1 MDHQSIIDHTV
12 RPAFDLRLAF
22 FARVRRTSLK
32 LAMLAL
38 MASGVVGCATQSSAS
53 NHVGTAAPVAWA
65 EAPAQSDTRARIELY
80 GGAAEILDQDEHPW
94 NVGLSYIW
102 RPMGR
107 WGIAPGVGGMY
118 AEHDASAFYGELRK
132 DFWLGRQWVVTPKLA
147 AGVYHNG
154 GGGLELGNE
163 FEFREGLVLSW
174 VGPRLRLGIGFYH
187 ASNGGLGENNPG
199 TEVLEVVLGF
209 PVGTTSK

>member
-1 MDHQSIIDHTV
+1 
-12 RPAFDLRLAF
+12 
-22 FARVRRTSLK
+22 
-32 LAMLAL
+32 MLAL

-53 NHVGTAAPVAWA
+53 NHVGTAAPIASA
-65 EAPAQSDTRARIELY
+65 EAPAQSDTRARIEIY
-80 GGAAEILDQDEHPW
+80 GGAADIFDQGEHPW

-107 WGIAPGVGGMY
+107 WGIAAGVGGMY
-118 AEHDASAFYGELRK
+118 AEHNASAFYGELRK

-147 AGVYHNG
+147 AGVYHD

-174 VGPRLRLGIGFYH
+174 VGPRLRLGMGFYH

>member
-1 MDHQSIIDHTV
+1 
-12 RPAFDLRLAF
+12 
-22 FARVRRTSLK
+22 
-32 LAMLAL
+32 MLAL

-53 NHVGTAAPVAWA
+53 NDVGTAAPVASA

-118 AEHDASAFYGELRK
+118 AEHGASAFYGELRK

-147 AGVYHNG
+147 AGVYHDG
-154 GGGLELGNE
+154 SGLELGNE

>member
-1 MDHQSIIDHTV
+1 
-12 RPAFDLRLAF
+12 
-22 FARVRRTSLK
+22 
-32 LAMLAL
+32 
-38 MASGVVGCATQSSAS
+38 
-53 NHVGTAAPVAWA
+53 
-65 EAPAQSDTRARIELY
+65 
-80 GGAAEILDQDEHPW
+80 
-94 NVGLSYIW
+94 
-102 RPMGR
+102 MGR

-132 DFWLGRQWVVTPKLA
+132 DFWMGRQWVVTPKLA